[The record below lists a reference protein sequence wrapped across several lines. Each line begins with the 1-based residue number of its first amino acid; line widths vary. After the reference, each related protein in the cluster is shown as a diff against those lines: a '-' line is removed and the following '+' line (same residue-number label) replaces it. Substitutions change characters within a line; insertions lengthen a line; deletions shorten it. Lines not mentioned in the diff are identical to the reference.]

1 MNNNQLSSIIEQ
13 ALNNSDFRQQL
24 IKNPQVALERYNLSQ
39 EDLEVLQM
47 ALQGSEDSS
56 EAETVETR
64 SSPWAINS
72 LNLGGH

>member
-24 IKNPQVALERYNLSQ
+24 IKNPQVALERYNLSR

-47 ALQGSEDSS
+47 ALQGSEESS
-56 EAETVETR
+56 EAESVETR